1 MAASVVINP
10 ANAMLDTGES
20 SGALT
25 HVDNPKKMLVKHDF
39 IRYLALKLFGTVNGV
54 DLFNN
59 EVQMIQAL
67 NYIGNTSLEDISGTF
82 WKYSSHSTF
91 PDISGI
97 FLTDASNNMRYTTD
111 DFNTNENICRELF
124 YQLLYEKKERFAN
137 LVTDNN
143 YLVGLP
149 ILEGD
154 VINFNFAINPS
165 PGQNVLTGV
174 PEFFGRNYRI
184 KLIVDDGTGVNTV
197 PEL

>member
-1 MAASVVINP
+1 
-10 ANAMLDTGES
+10 
-20 SGALT
+20 
-25 HVDNPKKMLVKHDF
+25 MLVKHDF

-59 EVQMIQAL
+59 EVQMVQAL

-91 PDISGI
+91 PDISGM
-97 FLTDASNNMRYTTD
+97 FLTDASNNMRYATD
-111 DFNTNENICRELF
+111 EFNTNENICRELF

-154 VINFNFAINPS
+154 VINFNFTINPS

-197 PEL
+197 PDI